1 MSSKVFEFGIEVF
14 WLDDKKYG
22 DYLIEKIDFYDKLE
36 TMVKIVAPDLD
47 DLEFIVG
54 GYDLNQS
61 QINFFEKK
69 LDRKFDLEKYVYQF
83 SRHDFNKG

>member
-1 MSSKVFEFGIEVF
+1 
-14 WLDDKKYG
+14 
-22 DYLIEKIDFYDKLE
+22 
-36 TMVKIVAPDLD
+36 MVKIVAPDLD